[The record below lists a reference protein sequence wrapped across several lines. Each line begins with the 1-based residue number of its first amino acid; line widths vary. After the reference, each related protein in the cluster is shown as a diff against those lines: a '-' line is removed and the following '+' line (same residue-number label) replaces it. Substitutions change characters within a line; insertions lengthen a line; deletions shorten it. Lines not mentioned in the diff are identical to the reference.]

1 VRERRKD
8 LLHKVSHR
16 LTAKADVLKVETL
29 SVADAGMARL
39 VTFCGY
45 AGTAP
50 AMALRAWRVGLC
62 RAAQAA
68 RQARSLNRE
77 CWQAWHPATKVIFF
91 P

>member
-1 VRERRKD
+1 VRRKKGSARRRAQAQQVAAIHRKVRERRKN

-45 AGTAP
+45 AGTA
-50 AMALRAWRVGLC
+50 MRR
-62 RAAQAA
+62 
-68 RQARSLNRE
+68 
-77 CWQAWHPATKVIFF
+77 
-91 P
+91 